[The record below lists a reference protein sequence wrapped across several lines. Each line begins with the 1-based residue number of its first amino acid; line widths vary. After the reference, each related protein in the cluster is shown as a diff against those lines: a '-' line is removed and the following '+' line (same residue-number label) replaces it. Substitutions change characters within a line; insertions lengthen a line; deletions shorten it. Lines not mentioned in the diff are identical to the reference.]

1 MAFQDIKDDLEQI
14 QEESAAFIERNLAYY
29 KLWGF
34 KVAMKST
41 TIVLKFFLIVL
52 FAGLFVLF
60 GSIAVAIVIGR
71 SLDNYVYGFLIVAG
85 FYLLL
90 AIVVYLIRPQI
101 VEGKVLRRFS
111 EIFFND

>member
-1 MAFQDIKDDLEQI
+1 MAFQDIKDDLDKI
-14 QEESAAFIERNLAYY
+14 QEESKAYINSNIAYY

-41 TIVLKFFLIVL
+41 TMVLKFFLVILFALMFVL
-52 FAGLFVLF
+52 FASLAL
-60 GSIAVAIVIGR
+60 AIVIGR
-71 SLDNYVYGFLIVAG
+71 SLDNYVYGFLIVAA

-90 AIVVYLIRPQI
+90 TILVSMIRPQI
-101 VEGKVLRRFS
+101 VEGKILRKFS